1 METAAGQV
9 SHDQVALNPGYQDK
23 QGGKENTIM
32 PILWLILGIISV
44 GFSVVLYL
52 YQEEWRHVHWSWSQL
67 FNMETATVVALFVGL
82 SLLVVAIVEYIWR
95 KYYLTK

>member
-1 METAAGQV
+1 
-9 SHDQVALNPGYQDK
+9 
-23 QGGKENTIM
+23 M

-52 YQEEWRHVHWSWSQL
+52 YQEVWRNVHWSWRQL
-67 FNMETATVVALFVGL
+67 FDMETATVVALFIGV
-82 SLLVVAIVEYIWR
+82 SLLVVAIVEYIWK